1 MSLPDRAPQKKKSS
15 TDEQDRI
22 FKPLTDTE
30 IRNAQP
36 AEKAY
41 RLFDGRGLYLEVA
54 PNGGKW

>member
-1 MSLPDRAPQKKKSS
+1 MPLPDRAPQKK
-15 TDEQDRI
+15 
-22 FKPLTDTE
+22 PLTDTK

-54 PNGGKW
+54 PNGGKCGA